1 MKSEHLFIKNDKG
14 GARLKT
20 ARAKIGTARAR
31 RQRFRLSTRLILL
44 DKNGLRIE

>member
-20 ARAKIGTARAR
+20 ARAKIKTSPCLTAKVSAVHPPD
-31 RQRFRLSTRLILL
+31 FV
-44 DKNGLRIE
+44 G